1 MVNIEM
7 NQRQKWVMVGI
18 GGGGGKAA
26 ADFILHSRYLRH
38 VVSSVYFLNTAGE
51 DLRNLEKTRLEKA
64 FQNQWIRV
72 MGEDGGK
79 KGIPIDFIRFA
90 FFGTGN
96 NFVRS
101 QELFEKY
108 IIQSQEFSGRMEP
121 NVIDSRMEPNLMEE
135 PLEKPGIQ
143 IKEKS
148 GYDLS
153 ILESLSKGEEK
164 KTDLE
169 LSDEEESPVRSGG
182 LRNFYNDLIGAQNV
196 ILVHSLGGG
205 TGGGSAPILARWIR
219 ENAGYEDR
227 EPTVIS
233 VCFLASKMDGP
244 LRMANSLHN
253 LMKISREADIVLLF
267 SNEILLSGFSG
278 GKTEDKQDGDR
289 YLQINEKI
297 VKAIDVLLSPTAVS
311 ELGGHVNV
319 EFDPHNLKTYLR
331 MIFDDG
337 GSPFPVN
344 VAVPFVSVEEEK
356 NLAAPV
362 AFNYALGSEQVP
374 ICRGSLMSLVPFF
387 LSSSSD
393 MGREEFHHEN
403 LELYDKQI
411 EVKGLQENYKLE
423 LESVTGVSDSEYR
436 KSSKN
441 IDVLVLGLAKL
452 NFEDYEE
459 ALESPRVQV
468 KWAEFLGDKEETS
481 ARLTQRVREW
491 MDKYNQKVDEF
502 NSRMAEYKRRS

>member
-1 MVNIEM
+1 M

-26 ADFILHSRYLRH
+26 ADFILYSRYLRH

-64 FQNQWIRV
+64 FQNQWIRA
-72 MGEDGGK
+72 MGEDFGK

-121 NVIDSRMEPNLMEE
+121 SVIDSRMEPSVVEE

-153 ILESLSKGEEK
+153 ILESLSKNEEK

-205 TGGGSAPILARWIR
+205 TGGGSAPILARWVR
-219 ENAGYEDR
+219 DNAGYEDR

-311 ELGGHVNV
+311 ELGGQVSV

-337 GSPFPVN
+337 GTPFPVN

-374 ICRGSLMSLVPFF
+374 IYQGSLMSLVPFF
-387 LSSSSD
+387 LSSSLD
-393 MGREEFHHEN
+393 MGKEEFHHEN

-423 LESVTGVSDSEYR
+423 LESVTGIADSEYR

-441 IDVLVLGLAKL
+441 IDVLILGLAKL

-468 KWAEFLGDKEETS
+468 KWAEFLGDKQETS
-481 ARLTQRVREW
+481 DRFIQRVREW
-491 MDKYNQKVDEF
+491 IDKYNQKVDEF
-502 NSRMAEYKRRS
+502 NNRMAEYKRRS